1 MSFQLE
7 KGDDLYRIVGPSG
20 EEGEVVEYGV
30 PATLVANDGNLYLAY
45 CEDLDDD
52 EQPDEALEGKIFH
65 CVPVLA
71 AVVEGVEFVDED
83 GVPLAA
89 DDDDDDDDELVDDDD
104 EDGDALVVD
113 DDDEENG
120 ELPAA

>member
-1 MSFQLE
+1 MSYRLE

-52 EQPDEALEGKIFH
+52 EQPDEALEGKIFK
-65 CVPVLA
+65 CVPVPA
-71 AVVEGVEFVDED
+71 EVVEGVEFVDED

-89 DDDDDDDDELVDDDD
+89 DDDDGDDDD
-104 EDGDALVVD
+104 EDDEDDDDGDALIVD
-113 DDDEENG
+113 DDEGNG